1 MNSSIFLLDRD
12 IKMIPGF
19 KTTPEVIY
27 DLPNAYISKN
37 LNKERKHLVYL
48 AYATALGEDNANIRE
63 VIRKCY
69 LNNGGSYNELK
80 DYWLENSGNGVTIFD
95 NFFYEMLIKYCIEKS
110 DDMSYLINAYEEWYQ
125 KEYHI
130 TYNLVHANSDLIS
143 DFYDVFYDDD
153 LKKSSLV
160 PDEEV
165 IAKRCGEKCGKFI
178 FSIAERT
185 IQLLKSGDYAESYG
199 LFLILFE
206 IDVRS
211 FSTLIPLK
219 LIELTYD
226 YENFNFKTYT
236 TQDNTVA
243 LAEYTDWT
251 DDFFKSK
258 QYSIY
263 VNKVRNSI
271 IEYLHVENWEQAIQ
285 EISESV
291 AKDAYGLCI
300 CSSLAS
306 LAKNGSLCNNSYA
319 LYTPNAELIDNIVN
333 IYCESRITNF
343 FISKIKEKKPKEKY
357 EISKLEITRFELEDP
372 KYVIK
377 SVIDYAYEYV
387 VMDSYND
394 LLFAAGSTAI
404 DYEAVEENTKK
415 ALQIE
420 NAELK
425 AQVSDLKNKKDTAQ
439 KIDISNE
446 TKKKYD
452 YQLSAK
458 DKEIERLKSE
468 IQKMQTTIASKDDYI
483 ELLEAAENE
492 ICDSADISQ
501 LAGKKFLFVGDS
513 NTHMKYLKQSFPDSS
528 YMTTSNFVLDNVQ
541 VDAVVF
547 LVKCLSHS
555 MYYKAKTYANLT
567 NTKVIYFN
575 NHNIDTLSKVI
586 AAQL

>member
-1 MNSSIFLLDRD
+1 MIDDIF
-12 IKMIPGF
+12 
-19 KTTPEVIY
+19 
-27 DLPNAYISKN
+27 
-37 LNKERKHLVYL
+37 
-48 AYATALGEDNANIRE
+48 
-63 VIRKCY
+63 
-69 LNNGGSYNELK
+69 
-80 DYWLENSGNGVTIFD
+80 
-95 NFFYEMLIKYCIEKS
+95 
-110 DDMSYLINAYEEWYQ
+110 
-125 KEYHI
+125 
-130 TYNLVHANSDLIS
+130 
-143 DFYDVFYDDD
+143 
-153 LKKSSLV
+153 
-160 PDEEV
+160 
-165 IAKRCGEKCGKFI
+165 
-178 FSIAERT
+178 
-185 IQLLKSGDYAESYG
+185 
-199 LFLILFE
+199 
-206 IDVRS
+206 
-211 FSTLIPLK
+211 
-219 LIELTYD
+219 
-226 YENFNFKTYT
+226 
-236 TQDNTVA
+236 
-243 LAEYTDWT
+243 
-251 DDFFKSK
+251 
-258 QYSIY
+258 
-263 VNKVRNSI
+263 
-271 IEYLHVENWEQAIQ
+271 
-285 EISESV
+285 
-291 AKDAYGLCI
+291 
-300 CSSLAS
+300 
-306 LAKNGSLCNNSYA
+306 
-319 LYTPNAELIDNIVN
+319 N

-377 SVIDYAYEYV
+377 SVVDYAYEYV

-415 ALQIE
+415 VLQRE

-425 AQVSDLKNKKDTAQ
+425 AQVSDLKNQKDTAQ

-492 ICDSADISQ
+492 IYDSADISK

-513 NTHMKYLKQSFPDSS
+513 NTHMKYLKQSFPDSN

-541 VDAVVF
+541 VDAVIF

-575 NHNIDTLSKVI
+575 NHNIDTLSKII